1 MGGGDPKKKKIYLSL
16 EFTPR
21 MYALFPIAE
30 TLADILA
37 TTLSRVR
44 SRQQVSNPFTQLG
57 DRNEPKRVIH

>member
-1 MGGGDPKKKKIYLSL
+1 
-16 EFTPR
+16 

-44 SRQQVSNPFTQLG
+44 SGQQVGNPFTQLG